1 MVRRFPSLDVSQFK
15 LNGYIAEGLVRMID
29 VMELIHGKE
38 IISNIRHYGTFCA
51 HIGGCTVG
59 GKALEG

>member
-1 MVRRFPSLDVSQFK
+1 
-15 LNGYIAEGLVRMID
+15 MID